1 MNRYSKITR
10 FRTEEGKKYITN
22 PIYPFIPESEDD
34 IYMIAGISDRYDIL
48 AQQFYNDSS
57 LWWIIA
63 SSNNHQKASLIAT
76 PGQQIRIPADKDLAI
91 ELFDKVNKSR

>member
-10 FRTEEGKKYITN
+10 FKTEEGKKYITN

-63 SSNNHQKASLIAT
+63 SSNNYQKASLIPT
-76 PGQQIRIPADKDLAI
+76 PGEQLRIPADVRLALELYEDL
-91 ELFDKVNKSR
+91 NSSR